1 MGAKEIEEKMN
12 LDESQCCTRRSKRRY
27 RRIESNSEEEDET
40 YIPNSNGLSVN
51 MKRKMKKFK
60 SIEHPNCPN
69 ANDTN
74 LRQMLSHSK
83 MPIPIRPRPTLSM
96 SIQTFKQVDSSQ
108 SKIEHEKQI
117 VNPSE
122 NLILPSSS
130 MIKSDISRYSDSSVL
145 QSSCFYHTF
154 MNSAG
159 SSTYVQVPPVIAKS
173 TAHQITVPS
182 LSSQQTSYQS
192 SHLPQSQPPLNA
204 MVSIPNPVR
213 KRGRPRLF
221 SQSNRSDLI
230 LTPNVIEI
238 DSDSNDEPEVIE
250 QQDNSII
257 NVDIVNVCPNKVVP
271 IALTWGNNDEN
282 NVKKEQ
288 SLRQMCASVGRS
300 IPSFNEVMLPHKQ
313 ELDKILC
320 DVKEKVCLFFNLP
333 NATQDIELAA
343 QQKIKHFY
351 RYMHNT
357 VLQLTHIHDRVTREY
372 NGWTKSRS
380 MNTDVSSSINTNTS
394 VIQENVEIPLDM
406 TCVNDSE
413 TDSDCEKSKYQIK
426 TPSDIVI
433 NNNIIKDLLFSKKD
447 IVHRDVGND
456 AILCA
461 NKAIQ
466 VCDIA
471 PCDYEKYIGYS
482 ILNTAEYDL
491 ETNDDNDVP
500 EVPQVEPQ
508 KNFGKYEEQFIYYL
522 QHIEDHG
529 IETEDAQELISSN
542 EISPQEITSS
552 FLSFHRDTD
561 SYISINEQTKNNG
574 QERNTK
580 NCVNSL
586 LKDNEINIPT
596 NAINKDEI
604 TNKSNIYSKTV
615 KNKSQETKKHSIDNE
630 IISIISNKNDA
641 SSSQNKTAVSTE
653 MVSLMENEDCAIIDD

>member
-27 RRIESNSEEEDET
+27 RRVESNSEEEDET
-40 YIPNSNGLSVN
+40 YIPNSNGLSMN

-60 SIEHPNCPN
+60 STEHPNCPT
-69 ANDTN
+69 ANDTKMK
-74 LRQMLSHSK
+74 QTLSHSK
-83 MPIPIRPRPTLSM
+83 APIPIRPRPTLSM

-117 VNPSE
+117 VKPSE

-130 MIKSDISRYSDSSVL
+130 MIKTDISKYSDSNVL

-159 SSTYVQVPPVIAKS
+159 SSTYVQVPPVVAKP
-173 TAHQITVPS
+173 TTHQITLPS

-192 SHLPQSQPPLNA
+192 SHLPQPQPPLNA
-204 MVSIPNPVR
+204 MVSIPTPVR

-221 SQSNRSDLI
+221 SRSKRSDLI
-230 LTPNVIEI
+230 LTPNIIEI

-250 QQDNSII
+250 QQDDSII
-257 NVDIVNVCPNKVVP
+257 NVDIINVCPDKVVP
-271 IALTWGNNDEN
+271 IALTWGNNED

-288 SLRQMCASVGRS
+288 SLRQMCASVEKS

-333 NATQDIELAA
+333 NVTQDIELAA

-357 VLQLTHIHDRVTREY
+357 VLQLTHIHDRVIREY
-372 NGWTKSRS
+372 NGWTKSRRI
-380 MNTDVSSSINTNTS
+380 NTDALSSINKNTS

-406 TCVNDSE
+406 ICVSDSE
-413 TDSDCEKSKYQIK
+413 ADSDCEKSKYQIK
-426 TPSDIVI
+426 IPSDIVI
-433 NNNIIKDLLFSKKD
+433 NNNIIKDLFSKKD

-471 PCDYEKYIGYS
+471 PCDYEKHIGYS
-482 ILNTAEYDL
+482 ILDTAEYDL
-491 ETNDDNDVP
+491 EKNDHDDNDIP
-500 EVPQVEPQ
+500 DVPQVEPQ
-508 KNFGKYEEQFIYYL
+508 NFGKYEEQFIYYL

-529 IETEDAQELISSN
+529 IETEDAQELTSSN
-542 EISPQEITSS
+542 EISSQGITSS
-552 FLSFHRDTD
+552 FLSLHRDID
-561 SYISINEQTKNNG
+561 SYISTNEQMKNSG
-574 QERNTK
+574 QETNTK

-586 LKDNEINIPT
+586 LKDNEIDVLT
-596 NAINKDEI
+596 NAISKDEI
-604 TNKSNIYSKTV
+604 TNKSNIYSKTM
-615 KNKSQETKKHSIDNE
+615 KKKSQETKKRSIGNE
-630 IISIISNKNDA
+630 ISIISNKNDA
-641 SSSQNKTAVSTE
+641 SSSQNSKTAVSTE
-653 MVSLMENEDCAIIDD
+653 MASLTENEDCAIIED